1 VSRTKAETGAK
12 GTASPSEEPYDQIV
26 ARLEKV
32 VESLE
37 GGKLTLEP
45 SIEKFAEG
53 VALSRE
59 AGRKLDEAERRVETL
74 LRADDGSVEGRPIE
88 GDESAP

>member
-37 GGKLTLEP
+37 GGKLTLEQ

-88 GDESAP
+88 GDESAT

>member
-12 GTASPSEEPYDQIV
+12 GTASPSDEPYDQIV

-37 GGKLTLEP
+37 GGRLTLEQ

>member
-1 VSRTKAETGAK
+1 MSRTKGEAGATGA
-12 GTASPSEEPYDQIV
+12 AAEEPYDQIV

-37 GGKLTLEP
+37 SGQLTLEQ
-45 SIEKFAEG
+45 SIERFAEG

-74 LRADDGSVEGRPIE
+74 LRAGDGGVESRPLE
-88 GDESAP
+88 GDESTP

>member
-1 VSRTKAETGAK
+1 MSRTKAETGAK

-37 GGKLTLEP
+37 GGKLTLEQ

-88 GDESAP
+88 GDESAT

>member
-1 VSRTKAETGAK
+1 MSRTKAETGAK

-37 GGKLTLEP
+37 GGKLTLEQ
-45 SIEKFAEG
+45 SIERFAEG

-88 GDESAP
+88 GDESAT

>member
-12 GTASPSEEPYDQIV
+12 GTAAPSDEPYDQIV

-37 GGKLTLEP
+37 GGKLTLEQ
-45 SIEKFAEG
+45 SIERFAEG

>member
-1 VSRTKAETGAK
+1 MSRTKGEAGAK
-12 GTASPSEEPYDQIV
+12 GAAAEEPYDQLV

-37 GGKLTLEP
+37 SGQLTLEQ
-45 SIEKFAEG
+45 SIERFAEG

-59 AGRKLDEAERRVETL
+59 AGRKLDEAERRVESL
-74 LRADDGSVEGRPIE
+74 LRADDGGVEARPLD
-88 GDESAP
+88 GDGDAP

>member
-1 VSRTKAETGAK
+1 MSRTKAETGAK

-37 GGKLTLEP
+37 GGKLTLEQ
-45 SIEKFAEG
+45 SIERFAEG

>member
-12 GTASPSEEPYDQIV
+12 GTASPSDEPYDQIV

-37 GGKLTLEP
+37 GGKLTLEQ